1 MRYDV
6 VIIGAGPA
14 GNWAAGRLADA
25 GLSVAVVEE
34 HRQVGEPRFCTGIL
48 GVKAFEEYA
57 LPCRPIQRVLS
68 SATIHSPRGRSARIG
83 RETPQAYLMDRA
95 LFDQL
100 LAERAAEAGASYW
113 LGSRAEAIAI
123 DPVGGVR
130 VTIRR
135 NERGATLRAEAC
147 LLATGSSRRL
157 HAMTGLPAPAEFLDC
172 VQAEYAATAPVGVE
186 VFLGQS
192 VAPGS
197 FGWVAPVDER
207 RVRVGVCVMGSALT
221 YFHRLTT
228 SPAMAGRLGEPLT
241 PLRKRRVP
249 IAPAASCVADR
260 AMLVGDA
267 AGQVK
272 PLTGGGIYYSIRCAD
287 LAADTLIE
295 AASTGDFSRRRL
307 ARYERA
313 WRLAIGR
320 DLAFGRYARRLLAWS
335 SDRQFDALV
344 GLCQTDEVQAL
355 IARSADFDAHHR
367 FFVELFRL
375 PPFWSLL
382 AGGMARRRPEPPPVW
397 AASLAEE
404 GEGRDRHHVVTA
416 ASDSLAA
423 M

>member
-14 GNWAAGRLADA
+14 GNWAAGRLAAA

-34 HRQVGEPRFCTGIL
+34 HRRIGEPRFCTGIL
-48 GVKAFEEYA
+48 GAKAFDEYA
-57 LPCRPIQRVLS
+57 LPRRPIQRALS
-68 SATIHSPRGRSARIG
+68 SAVIHSPCGRSVRIG
-83 RETPQAYLMDRA
+83 RESPQAYLMDRA

-100 LAERAAEAGASYW
+100 LAEGAAASGADYW
-113 LGSRAEAIAI
+113 LGSRAETIEI
-123 DPVGGVR
+123 DSTEACVTVR
-130 VTIRR
+130 RQERR
-135 NERGATLRAEAC
+135 ATLRAKAC
-147 LLATGSSRRL
+147 VLATGSSHRL

-172 VQAEYAATAPVGVE
+172 VQAEYETTAPSEVELFVGR
-186 VFLGQS
+186 S

-207 RVRVGVCVMGSALT
+207 RVRVGVCVVGSALT
-221 YFHRLTT
+221 YFQRLTA
-228 SPAMAGRLGEPLT
+228 SPAVAGRLGEPLT

-260 AMLVGDA
+260 VMLVGDA

-287 LAADTLIE
+287 LAADALIE
-295 AASTGDFSRRRL
+295 AASADDFSRRRL
-307 ARYERA
+307 AGYERA

-335 SDRQFDALV
+335 SDRQFDAYIA
-344 GLCQTDEVQAL
+344 LCQTDEMQAL

-367 FFVELFRL
+367 LFVELFRVPAFWRIAAL
-375 PPFWSLL
+375 PMRRAGLGEPPFLPAPAPAL
-382 AGGMARRRPEPPPVW
+382 ALPGSIALGP
-397 AASLAEE
+397 
-404 GEGRDRHHVVTA
+404 
-416 ASDSLAA
+416 
-423 M
+423 